1 MKTKVTMS
9 LQTIWERTP
18 MARRNEL
25 ITHVR
30 LVQAARMKKPAT
42 VVTVLRPAATLADIL
57 GRANR

>member
-30 LVQAARMKKPAT
+30 LVQAAQVKKPAA
-42 VVTVLRPAATLADIL
+42 VALMRPAATLADIL